1 MLWRHHRRVAR
12 SAREMLQSVPLP
24 FLASSPRPA
33 VTGAESERIA
43 MTTLLI
49 AVGTLFVAVIGWTLL
64 DPWASPATRKP
75 KDQADEERARMMETI
90 ALSFF

>member
-1 MLWRHHRRVAR
+1 
-12 SAREMLQSVPLP
+12 
-24 FLASSPRPA
+24 
-33 VTGAESERIA
+33 

-49 AVGTLFVAVIGWTLL
+49 AVGALFVAVIGWTLL
-64 DPWASPATRKP
+64 DPWPSPATRKP